1 MRYYSLD
8 AIRGLAAIAVV
19 HFHMGLIWHVAPFG
33 YLAVD
38 FFFALSGFVTETVYG
53 PRFIAGMT
61 TPGFFAARLRRLY
74 PVFLVGILLGA
85 FVIAAKV
92 FAGIDSPPAW
102 VVPLNLAVLPAPVAG
117 DYFPVNVPCWTLFLE
132 FTAYFL
138 YAAFRRYLT
147 APILLIVTV
156 VSGITLLSWGDDL
169 NVGSTWD
176 TIHIGIARLG
186 FAFPFGVLLARL
198 GVRPCWRTWLALLPP
213 LWLMVIFYHSRIDT
227 DVALLT
233 LPMLLVWSIALEVPE
248 KLRALSRWLG
258 DISYPLYIVH
268 YPLLSVFQFL
278 CREIGAAGPVA
289 QMVGTVG
296 LLAAAHMVA
305 FWNDRYRTFAERSIG

>member
-53 PRFIAGMT
+53 PRFKAGMT
-61 TPGFFAARLRRLY
+61 APGFFAVRIRRLY
-74 PVFLVGILLGA
+74 PVFFVGILLGA
-85 FVIAAKV
+85 FIIVAKV
-92 FAGIDSPPAW
+92 FAGIDRPPAW
-102 VVPLNLAVLPAPVAG
+102 TIPLNMAVLPAPVPG

-132 FTAYFL
+132 FVAYFL
-138 YAAFRRYLT
+138 YAVFRRYLT
-147 APILLIVTV
+147 PSVLLLTTV
-156 VSGITLLSWGDDL
+156 ISGAVLLASGDDL

-176 TIHIGIARLG
+176 TIHIGVARLG
-186 FAFPFGVLLARL
+186 FAFPFGILLARL
-198 GVRPCWRTWLALLPP
+198 GVRPFWQTWLALLPP
-213 LWLMVIFYHSRIDT
+213 AWLMITFYHARADT

-233 LPMLLVWSIALEVPE
+233 LPMLLVWSISLEVPK
-248 KLRALSRWLG
+248 KLQSISRWLG

-268 YPLLSVFQFL
+268 YPLLSAFQYF
-278 CREIGAAGPVA
+278 CREIGATGPIA
-289 QMVGTVG
+289 QIAGTVG

-305 FWNDRYRTFAERSIG
+305 FWNSRHRVFAQNVGS